1 MEQRV
6 TSPSP
11 SARAVAFRGRKRA
24 LIGVGALLG
33 IGALCSTAAFTDSS
47 SVLTHLD
54 GRTNYIALQT
64 SAAEAGAELAAWPS
78 EADNASFTLDL
89 NGDRLLEPGV
99 PHTFRMAV
107 RNASP
112 RLAADVTMTIT
123 PPNAGATDARD
134 SLRLFQALRF
144 TVREGGEV
152 VIDQAGA
159 ASAAE
164 LTRRLPDSVD
174 AGGVR
179 MFEIDVTLPVG
190 AAADLAGLRTAV
202 QVAFTGTS
210 TDPSARS
217 AFE

>member
-1 MEQRV
+1 M

-11 SARAVAFRGRKRA
+11 SARVVALRGRKRA
-24 LIGVGALLG
+24 LLSVGALLG
-33 IGALCSTAAFTDSS
+33 IGALCTTAALTDSS

-54 GRTNYIALQT
+54 GRSNYVALQT
-64 SAAEAGAELAAWPS
+64 SAAEADTELPVWPS
-78 EADNASFTLDL
+78 EAENASFTLDL
-89 NGDRLLEPGV
+89 GGDRLLEPGV
-99 PHTFRMAV
+99 SHTFRMAV

-112 RLAADVTMTIT
+112 RLATDVTMAIT
-123 PPNAGATDARD
+123 RPASEAADDGD

-144 TVREGGEV
+144 TVREGGAV

-159 ASAAE
+159 ATVAE

-174 AGGVR
+174 SGGVR
-179 MFEIDVTLPVG
+179 LFEIDVTLPAD
-190 AAADLAGLRTAV
+190 AADDLAGLRTAV

-210 TDPSARS
+210 TNPAARS